1 MLDKNISYTFLIQ
14 MRYQGRILQ
23 DKELGLFKEIP
34 GGLRR
39 RLPVDREWKKAKET
53 LYYEWYRCLNT
64 SKTYL
69 ECCAVEGKDHELAN
83 TYSLFGDIN
92 VSWPQWWQKTGRR
105 LFSERRQYPKVR
117 AIDKEETLNKL
128 NIDERDFLILDIPLN
143 LTRAT
148 ILEQINN
155 LLAKHHLGNKLDI
168 KAQSSA
174 IVQLETTRLQHKTVP
189 LLVNVAEL
197 LYRSPQISL
206 YQIAQKANI
215 AEHHLG
221 RSVSEALSERD
232 ERQRRERLAGRYKE
246 QAIRLVYNAERGV
259 FPSID

>member
-1 MLDKNISYTFLIQ
+1 MA
-14 MRYQGRILQ
+14 

-39 RLPVDREWKKAKET
+39 SLPIEQEWKKARDT
-53 LYYEWYRCLNT
+53 LYFEWYRCLN
-64 SKTYL
+64 SSQAYL
-69 ECCAVEGKDHELAN
+69 ECCAAAGKDHELAA
-83 TYSLFGDIN
+83 TYALFGDVN
-92 VSWPQWWQKTGRR
+92 VSWAQWWQKTGRK

-117 AIDKEETLNKL
+117 SIDQEEALNKL
-128 NIDERDFLILDIPLN
+128 SVDENNFLILDVPLN

-148 ILEQINN
+148 ILDQINE
-155 LLAKHHLGNKLDI
+155 LLAKHHPGNKLDI

-174 IVQLETTRLQHKTVP
+174 MVQLETTRLQHKTVP

-206 YQIAQKANI
+206 YQIAQKAKI

-246 QAIRLVYNAERGV
+246 QAIRLVFNAERGI